1 MLNWVAK
8 GITNRAI
15 GDIVGT
21 SHTTVKK
28 HIEHAF
34 EKLGVETRNAAAS
47 MAASRLRGLVEEV

>member
-1 MLNWVAK
+1 MAK